1 MVHVIAV
8 ANQKG
13 GVAKTTTVIHL
24 GAAIAEQGKRV
35 LLVDLDPQGHLAEG
49 FGIVSDKLKT
59 EMSDVLD
66 GSKKITEIIIPGIRP
81 NLDLAPSNIR
91 LSDMELTLVNLR
103 FREYKLKRALEP
115 VLGLYDYIIFDSPP
129 NLGLLTINALMA
141 ANKVLIPMATEYYS
155 MLGVSLLIKT
165 VQAIKR
171 EANPALSILGI
182 VHTRNRHTVH
192 AQEVISRTLSELG
205 DQVHVFG
212 WPVNESTRFTEAT
225 GTGSTVFD
233 THPELP
239 GAKAYRAIA
248 DEIVKATSGL
258 VKETAASD
266 ISPASPS
273 TTGIVTSAETIEPA
287 SPAVQPITKTYE

>member
-1 MVHVIAV
+1 MAHVIAV

-24 GAAIAEQGKRV
+24 GVAIAELGKKV

-66 GSKKITEIIIPGIRP
+66 GSKKITEIIIPNVRP

-115 VLGLYDYIIFDSPP
+115 VLSLYDYIIMDCPP

-165 VQAIKR
+165 VQAIRR
-171 EANPALSILGI
+171 EANTNLSILGI
-182 VHTRNRHTVH
+182 VHTRNKHTLH
-192 AQEVISRTLSELG
+192 AQEVISRTVSELG
-205 DQVHVFG
+205 TQVHIFS

-225 GTGSTVFD
+225 GTGKTVFD
-233 THPELP
+233 THPDLP

-248 DEIVKATSGL
+248 EDIVKT
-258 VKETAASD
+258 
-266 ISPASPS
+266 
-273 TTGIVTSAETIEPA
+273 TSASTSATP
-287 SPAVQPITKTYE
+287 SPTSPVEQTTYGK

>member
-24 GAAIAEQGKRV
+24 GAAIADQGKKV

-49 FGIVSDKLKT
+49 FGIVSDKLKA

-66 GSKKITEIIIPGIRP
+66 GSKKISEIIIQKVRP

-115 VLGLYDYIIFDSPP
+115 VLGLYDYILFDCPP

-141 ANKVLIPMATEYYS
+141 ADKVLIPMASEYYS

-165 VQAIKR
+165 VQAIRR
-171 EANPALSILGI
+171 EANTNLSILGI
-182 VHTRNRHTVH
+182 VHTRNKRTNH
-192 AQEVISRTLSELG
+192 AHEVIDRTKSEVG
-205 DQVHVFG
+205 SEVHIFST
-212 WPVNESTRFTEAT
+212 PVNESTRFPEAT
-225 GTGSTVFD
+225 GMGKTVFD
-233 THPELP
+233 TNPDLP

-248 DEIVKATSGL
+248 EEIVGTTSQ
-258 VKETAASD
+258 ASNL
-266 ISPASPS
+266 S
-273 TTGIVTSAETIEPA
+273 
-287 SPAVQPITKTYE
+287 VQPNTQT

>member
-1 MVHVIAV
+1 MAHVIAV

-24 GAAIAEQGKRV
+24 GVAIAEQGKKV

-49 FGIVSDKLKT
+49 FGIVSDKLKA

-66 GSKKITEIIIPGIRP
+66 GSRKITDIIIPNVRH

-115 VLGLYDYIIFDSPP
+115 VLKLYDFLIFDCPP

-141 ANKVLIPMATEYYS
+141 ADKVIIPMATEYYS

-165 VQAIKR
+165 VQAIQR
-171 EANPALSILGI
+171 EANPALTILGI
-182 VHTRNRHTVH
+182 VHTRNKRTNHAHEVVARTV
-192 AQEVISRTLSELG
+192 AEVGS
-205 DQVHVFG
+205 QVHVFN
-212 WPVNESTRFTEAT
+212 PPINESTRFTEAT
-225 GTGSTVFD
+225 GMGKTVFE
-233 THPELP
+233 TSPNLP
-239 GAKAYRAIA
+239 GSKAYQAIA
-248 DEIVKATSGL
+248 DEIIHI
-258 VKETAASD
+258 TAP
-266 ISPASPS
+266 IP
-273 TTGIVTSAETIEPA
+273 I
-287 SPAVQPITKTYE
+287 QPTADQNTHV

>member
-1 MVHVIAV
+1 LDIVDKIIKSMAQVITV

-24 GAAIAEQGKRV
+24 GAAIAQLGKKV

-59 EMSDVLD
+59 EISDVLD
-66 GSKKITEIIIPGIRP
+66 GSKKITEVIIPKVRP

-103 FREYKLKRALEP
+103 FREYKLKRAMEP
-115 VLGLYDYIIFDSPP
+115 VLTLYDYIIIDCPP

-165 VQAIKR
+165 VQAIQR
-171 EANPALSILGI
+171 EANTNLSILGI
-182 VHTRNRHTVH
+182 IHTRNKHTLH
-192 AQEVISRTLSELG
+192 AHEVISRTLAELG
-205 DQVHVFG
+205 SQVHIFKT
-212 WPVNESTRFTEAT
+212 PVNESTRFTEAT
-225 GTGSTVFD
+225 GMGKTVFD
-233 THPELP
+233 SHPDLP

-248 DEIVKATSGL
+248 EEIVKTTSMSSGSS
-258 VKETAASD
+258 VPQNAY
-266 ISPASPS
+266 
-273 TTGIVTSAETIEPA
+273 AE
-287 SPAVQPITKTYE
+287 V